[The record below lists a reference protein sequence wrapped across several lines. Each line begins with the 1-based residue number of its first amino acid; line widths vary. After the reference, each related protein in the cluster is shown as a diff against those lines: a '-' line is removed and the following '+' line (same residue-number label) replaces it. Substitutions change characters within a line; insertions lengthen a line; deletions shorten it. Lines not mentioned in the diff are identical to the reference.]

1 MLLRH
6 LGFYLQSMR
15 HAVKGLEEQ
24 AAVPRLM
31 LLIVVK
37 MRCSMSSFHAASW
50 TLKRLTGLR

>member
-6 LGFYLQSMR
+6 LGLHLQSIR

-37 MRCSMSSFHAASW
+37 MRCSMSTFHAASW